1 MAGESIKGLNVV
13 LEANTTA
20 LTAALADVNKASKG
34 IASELRQV
42 ENSLKFNPKN
52 TELLAQKQKLLGDQV
67 ATTREKLDR
76 LKSVQEQ
83 INQQFAKGDIGE
95 GQYRAFQR
103 EIVETESKL
112 KHFDAQ
118 LKSSQGPAVFA
129 QQMDQAGKKMQELGD
144 KATQAGENLSMKVTL
159 PILAAG
165 AASFKM
171 AADVEDAMGAT
182 DQVYGNASEAMKTW
196 AGNLESYYGIAEGE
210 ALEYGNMMGSML
222 QNIGGLT
229 EDQAASQ
236 AQTLIKLAGDL
247 TAMYGGTTADAV
259 RALTGSLKGNNSM
272 LDNYGMAV
280 NDATVKSK
288 AMEMGL
294 IGEGQQLDLASKQA
308 ATLALIMEQSGAAQ
322 GQAAREAD
330 GASGSLRSLMTE
342 LKNLAA
348 SLGQAL
354 LPAITPLITKLGE
367 MAKWFSDLSPAAKE
381 SVVIIAGMA
390 AALGPTL
397 VITGKLSSAIGILI
411 PLIGQMAAGQLTLN
425 AAMKAN
431 VIGIVVTALTAL
443 IAVGVLVYKNWDQI
457 KKVMLNAWDS
467 IVYGVQQAVSYL
479 KTLLLSYIKMWI
491 DTINVVGKYIPGLN
505 KALETAQKAVQGW
518 IDAEKN
524 AIQYRREERAEIK
537 AQEEAEKQSAE
548 TAKAA
553 AKQKEEQAKKTAAQI
568 EAEKKLLE
576 ERKTFE
582 DDWTKKLFEA
592 THSRIEILNRDRNEQ
607 LALAK
612 GLNADKAVINA
623 YYDDQITKAQTEENQ
638 KRTDFEKDWNDRLL
652 SLNEQY
658 SLSRTQNAKEESE
671 EQLKQLQDHRDAA
684 LAEANKIGASTL
696 AIENY
701 FALEEQKLLEK
712 RTVAMKQAFQ
722 NLMDLASDV
731 SGRLQ
736 DIFSQRYQNQEA
748 ELDNYYESE
757 KERIEDSVLTE
768 EEKEAQ
774 LAALDEEVQ
783 KRKKKIARD
792 QAKQDKD
799 FAVFD
804 AVISTAQAVAKTFAQ
819 WGWPLGAV
827 FGALIAAL
835 GAAQIKAIKSQPLP
849 ALAEGGL
856 ATKATLAMIGEG
868 KSKEAVLPLTQDI
881 LSGIGEGIAAN
892 MPQTNSSGGGMTVNL
907 VVNGN
912 IIGDESGMRK
922 LAQKVFSYE
931 YDVKQRLGVAPT

>member
-20 LTAALADVNKASKG
+20 LSAALADVNKASKG

-67 ATTREKLDR
+67 AATREKLDR

-83 INQQFAKGDIGE
+83 INAQFSRGEIGE

-103 EIVETESKL
+103 EIIETESKL

-182 DQVYGNASEAMKTW
+182 EQTFKSASDEMQNW

-229 EDQAASQ
+229 EDQAANQ

-259 RALTGSLKGNNSM
+259 RALTGALKGNNSM

-330 GASGSLRSLMTE
+330 GASGSMRALMTE

-348 SLGQAL
+348 SFGKIL
-354 LPAITPLITKLGE
+354 LPVITPLIAKLSE
-367 MAKWFSDLSPAAKE
+367 MAKWFSSLSPAAKE
-381 SVVIIAGMA
+381 NVLIIAGMA

-397 VITGKLSSAIGILI
+397 AITGKLSSAIGILI
-411 PLIGQMAAGQLTLN
+411 PLIAKMAAGQLTLN

-431 VIGIVVTALTAL
+431 VIGIVITALTAL

-467 IVYGVQQAVSYL
+467 IVYGVQQAISYL
-479 KTLLLSYIKMWI
+479 KTLMFGYIKMWI

-505 KALETAQKAVQGW
+505 KALDSAQKAVQGW
-518 IDAEKN
+518 IDSEKN
-524 AIQYRREERAEIK
+524 AIQYRREERDEMK
-537 AQEEAEKQSAE
+537 AQQEAEKASAE

-553 AKQKEEQAKKTAAQI
+553 AKEKEEQAKKTAAQI

-582 DDWTKKLFEA
+582 DDWTKKLFESTA
-592 THSRIEILNRDRNEQ
+592 SRVQILEHERDEQ

-612 GLNADKAVINA
+612 KLGADKAAVNK
-623 YYDDQITKAQTEENQ
+623 YYEEQITKAQAEENQ

-652 SLNEQY
+652 DLNQQY
-658 SLSRTQNAKEESE
+658 SLSHARNAQE
-671 EQLKQLQDHRDAA
+671 
-684 LAEANKIGASTL
+684 EANTQLEILERQKQEALTKANELGASTL
-696 AIENY
+696 AIQDY
-701 FALEEQKLLEK
+701 FALEEQKILEK
-712 RTVAMKQAFQ
+712 RTAAMMQSAQKW
-722 NLMDLASDV
+722 LDLASDF
-731 SGRLQ
+731 SSRIQ
-736 DIFSQRYQNQEA
+736 AINSQRYENQEA

-757 KERIEDSVLTE
+757 KEKIENSLLSE
-768 EEKEAQ
+768 EDKQAQ

-783 KRKKKIARD
+783 ERKKKIARD

-799 FAVFD
+799 FAVFE

-856 ATKATLAMIGEG
+856 ATKETLARIGEG
-868 KSKEAVLPLTQDI
+868 KYKEAVLPLSPKVYDNMADSITDR
-881 LSGIGEGIAAN
+881 
-892 MPQTNSSGGGMTVNL
+892 MPQTNSNGGMTVNL

-912 IIGDESGMRK
+912 IIGDEAGMRK

-931 YDVKQRLGVAPT
+931 YDVKRRLGVVAT

>member
-1 MAGESIKGLNVV
+1 MV

-210 ALEYGNMMGSML
+210 ALGYADMMGSML

-247 TAMYGGTTADAV
+247 TAMYGGTTNDAV

-280 NDATVKSK
+280 NDATIKSK
-288 AMEMGL
+288 ALEMGL

-330 GASGSLRSLMTE
+330 GASGSMRSSMTV

-348 SLGQAL
+348 AFGEVL

-479 KTLLLSYIKMWI
+479 KTLLLGYIKMWI

-505 KALETAQKAVQGW
+505 TALESAQKAVQGW

-524 AIQYRREERAEIK
+524 AIQYRREERAEMK
-537 AQEEAEKQSAE
+537 AQQDAEKESVK

-553 AKQKEEQAKKTAAQI
+553 AKEKEEQAKKTAAQI

-576 ERKTFE
+576 DRKKFE
-582 DDWTKKLFEA
+582 DDWTNKLFES
-592 THSRIEILNRDRNEQ
+592 THSRIEILERDRNEQ

-638 KRTDFEKDWNDRLL
+638 KRADFEKDWHDRLL

-658 SLSRTQNAKEESE
+658 SLSRTSNAKEESE
-671 EQLKQLQDHRDAA
+671 EQLKILRDHRDKA
-684 LAEANKIGASTL
+684 LAEAKAINASTID
-696 AIENY
+696 IENT
-701 FALEEQKLLEK
+701 FALEEQKVLEK
-712 RTVAMKQAFQ
+712 RTAGILQTVQKWIGF
-722 NLMDLASDV
+722 ASDV
-731 SGRLQ
+731 SNSLQ
-736 DIFSQRYQNQEA
+736 AISSQRYQNQEA

-783 KRKKKIARD
+783 KRRKKLARD
-792 QAKQDKD
+792 QAKQDKES
-799 FAVFD
+799 AVFE
-804 AVISTAQAVAKTFAQ
+804 AIINTAQAIAKTISQ
-819 WGWPLGAV
+819 WGLPWGIPFA
-827 FGALIAAL
+827 AIAAAM
-835 GAAQIKAIKSQPLP
+835 GAAQIKAIKAQPLP

-856 ATKATLAMIGEG
+856 ATKETLARIGEG
-868 KSKEAVLPLTQDI
+868 KYKEAVLPLSPKVYDNMADSITDR
-881 LSGIGEGIAAN
+881 
-892 MPQTNSSGGGMTVNL
+892 MPQGAGGGGPAALNFNFYGPV
-907 VVNGN
+907 
-912 IIGDESGMRK
+912 IGDEAGFRK

-931 YDVKQRLGVAPT
+931 YDVKRRLGQT